1 MARRAKSKSSLQG
14 AELKAFRHKVSQLK
28 KLGGVSNRVDARKQQ
43 PTRYMRKK
51 VEKLAPVLSGEAV
64 LVQRKKLRPDILAD
78 YERTH
83 QRAGRMVLIPKD
95 KAEKLHV
102 RKGMPEFD
110 RVLASNEKRH
120 VVQRRIPL
128 PIDIQ
133 NVDDFIDDLRNNPER
148 WAKKRGGYPP
158 WLFAFKIHGGKSR
171 QLFVEPEMLA
181 DDLEKYAEIF
191 EDFWD
196 TFELFAID
204 QDRFGRWSEPSG
216 KRKQNRKGYKRP
228 PPGKG
233 KLADLAAKKREYRR
247 TRSPDQ
253 RAAER
258 AANAASKRNARLR
271 AAAHKL
277 KGPKR
282 GR

>member
-1 MARRAKSKSSLQG
+1 M
-14 AELKAFRHKVSQLK
+14 V
-28 KLGGVSNRVDARKQQ
+28 N
-43 PTRYMRKK
+43 K
-51 VEKLAPVLSGEAV
+51 VEKLSPVLTGEAV
-64 LVQRKKLRPDILAD
+64 LVPRKKLRPDILAD

-83 QRAGRMVLIPKD
+83 QRAGRMILIPKD
-95 KAEKLHV
+95 AKEKLHV

-171 QLFVEPEMLA
+171 QLYVEPEMLA

-204 QDRFGRWSEPSG
+204 QDRFGRWNEPRPG
-216 KRKQNRKGYKRP
+216 RKQNRRGKRK
-228 PPGKG
+228 PPGRG
-233 KLADLAAKKREYRR
+233 KLADLAAKKRDYRR
-247 TRSPDQ
+247 QLSPE
-253 RAAER
+253 RAAAER
-258 AANAASKRNARLR
+258 AANAAGKRNARLR

-282 GR
+282 GS